1 MEKLLISELYRI
13 QQLMGK
19 TLIVEQF
26 MKVADDV
33 VKFIGK
39 IAPRLS
45 DETLEL
51 TKLLKNAKTD
61 AEAIEIL
68 AKISKSNDEL
78 ANYIAPKIL
87 SNLTD
92 AQNEALN
99 QLQNYLRTQIKNKK
113 LSKATAEMLVNN
125 WMNKNVQTEFDGVRK
140 LLKQKLDDFIDTELR
155 NITVEPSLNPKPKN
169 VTDVAGQTWE
179 NIKPISREEL
189 KKLEKLY
196 RQKGLGS
203 SFYKALKQFSK
214 SVIDMMTKQF
224 ELMDETLSL
233 IKSLANESNAAYKTD
248 ILRKIGDN
256 VKLLT
261 QRDTDNYKI
270 INEWIDTN
278 VLDYKL
284 KGKIKDLQGYQKAA
298 ALLNPETLA
307 TWRKTYGAFWDRRK
321 KLLQQ
326 ANSMLNP
333 RSWFGDN
340 IAKWEGS
347 SMSAKRWNK
356 LKAFYKGPEF
366 AELRRYGGLGQTQS
380 WEGIKKYADQFGTV
394 PAVLNVSKELAYSY
408 VALSA
413 VMAFLDY
420 ITDLFG
426 NAVRNVPLINEWA
439 PVYQQILSYDEH
451 IKNEGSSDN
460 YKPIA
465 GYQHFFGD
473 LWGYYK
479 EELKG
484 LEFAFPGL
492 IDDIGTFLEFLR
504 TFTWTKEDID
514 KVNAE
519 TNKLK
524 EKTEEAR
531 QKVVEKAEDAT
542 QKVNNT
548 IQTVDQSVMMK
559 KFENFIKSD
568 KGDAWGKDY
577 TGQKLGKEGN
587 YYTITDWD
595 NIIYDYE
602 YVKDGD
608 TFKQIKH

>member
-1 MEKLLISELYRI
+1 
-13 QQLMGK
+13 MGK
-19 TLIVEQF
+19 TLIAEQF

-140 LLKQKLDDFIDTELR
+140 LLKQKLDDFIDTEFR
-155 NITVEPSLNPKPKN
+155 NITVEPSLKPKPQN

-179 NIKPISREEL
+179 NIKPISTGEL

-233 IKSLANESNAAYKTD
+233 IKSLATEPNAARKTD
-248 ILRKIGDN
+248 IAKRIGDN
-256 VKLLT
+256 VALLT

-270 INEWIDTN
+270 INEWINTN

-284 KGKIKDLQGYQKAA
+284 NVKIKDLPGYQKAA

-307 TWRKTYGAFWDRRK
+307 TWKKTYGAFSDRRI
-321 KLLQQ
+321 KLFKQ

-333 RSWFGDN
+333 MSWFGDN

-347 SMSAKRWNK
+347 SNNAKRWNK
-356 LKAFYKGPEF
+356 WKSFFKGPEF
-366 AELRRYGGLGQTQS
+366 AELRRYAIGGQTQS
-380 WEGIKKYADQFGTV
+380 WKGITKYAEQFGTV
-394 PAVLNVSKELAYSY
+394 PAVLNVSKELVYSY

-413 VMAFLDY
+413 VMAFVDY
-420 ITDLFG
+420 MTDLFG
-426 NAVRNVPLINEWA
+426 NVVRNVPYINEWG

-451 IKNEGSSDN
+451 IKKEGSSDN
-460 YKPIA
+460 LAPVEGYKDFLVDM
-465 GYQHFFGD
+465 GS
-473 LWGYYK
+473 YYLD
-479 EELKG
+479 ELKNKQV
-484 LEFAFPGL
+484 AFPGL
-492 IDDIGTFLEFLR
+492 LDDLGTFLHFIR
-504 TFTWTKEDID
+504 TFGWTKEDVD
-514 KVNAE
+514 KAIAE
-519 TNKLK
+519 GNRIKQRA
-524 EKTEEAR
+524 EEER
-531 QKVVEKAEDAT
+531 QKLVEKAENTA
-542 QKVNNT
+542 QKVKVGVEK
-548 IQTVDQSVMMK
+548 I
-559 KFENFIKSD
+559 ENSETGFKVFIKTTWID
-568 KGDAWGKDY
+568 KENGESQLNGGETYTKNGD
-577 TGQKLGKEGN
+577 N
-587 YYTITDWD
+587 YTITQ
-595 NIIYDYE
+595 
-602 YVKDGD
+602 DGEPYNYKWNGK
-608 TFKQIKH
+608 TFEFIP